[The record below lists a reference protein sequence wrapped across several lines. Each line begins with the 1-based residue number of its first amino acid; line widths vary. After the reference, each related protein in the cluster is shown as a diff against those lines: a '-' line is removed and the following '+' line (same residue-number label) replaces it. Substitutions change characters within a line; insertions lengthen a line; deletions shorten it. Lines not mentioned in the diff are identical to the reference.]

1 MIKEKFKETSRVY
14 GDWNVG
20 AYSWKAPKGY
30 LDEFIA
36 MLKEK
41 KILGSLCRGCGRVY
55 VPPRE
60 FCGRCFEKIEEKVTV
75 SNYGKLL
82 AFLVSPPLQ
91 KGKVIIAGM
100 DVVAMDILK
109 EGETIVLGI
118 VQFEGS
124 SSKMVL
130 PVLNAK
136 PENLHVGTRVKAV
149 FVEEPKGQLSDLVG
163 VEPVNQQIEIFR

>member
-36 MLKEK
+36 MLKER

-136 PENLHVGTRVKAV
+136 PENLRVGTRVKAV

>member
-1 MIKEKFKETSRVY
+1 MIKEKFKETSRIS

-20 AYSWKAPKGY
+20 AYRWKAPKGY
-30 LDEFIA
+30 LDEYVA

-41 KILGSLCRGCGRVY
+41 KILGSLCKGCGRVY

-60 FCGRCFEKIEEKVTV
+60 FCGRCFEKIEEKVIV

-91 KGKVIIAGM
+91 KGKIMIAGM
-100 DVVAMDILK
+100 DVVAMGILR
-109 EGETIVLGI
+109 EGETVILGI
-118 VQFEGS
+118 VQFDGS

-130 PVLNAK
+130 PILNTK
-136 PENLHVGTRVKAV
+136 PENVRVGMRVKAI
-149 FVEEPKGQLSDLVG
+149 FAEETRGQLSDLLG
-163 VEPVNQQIEIFR
+163 VEPAD

>member
-1 MIKEKFKETSRVY
+1 MVKERFKETSRVS

-20 AYSWKAPKGY
+20 AYKWKAPKGY
-30 LDEFIA
+30 LDEFVA

-41 KILGSLCRGCGRVY
+41 KILGSLCKGCGRVY

-60 FCGRCFEKIEEKVTV
+60 FCSRCFEKIEEKVIV

-91 KGKVIIAGM
+91 KGKVMIAGM
-100 DVVAMDILK
+100 DVVAMGILK
-109 EGETIVLGI
+109 EGETIILGI
-118 VQFEGS
+118 VQFDGT

-130 PVLNAK
+130 PVLNTK
-136 PENLHVGTRVKAV
+136 PENVRVGMKVKAV
-149 FVEEPKGQLSDLVG
+149 FAEEPAGRLSDLVG
-163 VEPVNQQIEIFR
+163 VEPVD